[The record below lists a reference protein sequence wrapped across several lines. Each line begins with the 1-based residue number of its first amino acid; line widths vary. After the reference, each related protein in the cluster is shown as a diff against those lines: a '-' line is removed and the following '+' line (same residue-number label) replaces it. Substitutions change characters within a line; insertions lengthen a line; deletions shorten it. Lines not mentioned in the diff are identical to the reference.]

1 MKDTCERCGV
11 TISDDDAY
19 SWSQSRLCFDCDYEE
34 SEQDVELIIKQIQEN
49 SNDNLSN
56 GCS

>member
-1 MKDTCERCGV
+1 MMCERCGV
-11 TISDDDAY
+11 NISDDDAY

-49 SNDNLSN
+49 NNDDFSNDC
-56 GCS
+56 G

>member
-1 MKDTCERCGV
+1 MCERCGA

-49 SNDNLSN
+49 NNDDFSN

>member
-1 MKDTCERCGV
+1 MVCERCGA

-19 SWSQSRLCFDCDYEE
+19 LWSQSRLCFDCDYEE

-49 SNDNLSN
+49 SNDDFSN
-56 GCS
+56 SNSR